1 MEFHFSLINETNRFS
16 ENTLK
21 SCSINVF
28 FISFHTQRQ
37 KKRTLSVMVNVLPTT
52 IERGSLNGN
61 FTRKHSKIQSKMTVT
76 NTGGNLSTDAGLILV
91 KEFLH
96 SIGFEQLMEKE
107 LHFQDSRLSPTH
119 SNETIL
125 EQLIFQLIAG
135 YDTDASA
142 NILRQDP
149 FFQQMLEKSTLASQ
163 PSLSRFWDRISESPD
178 ALVQAPSTQSSDAG

>member
-1 MEFHFSLINETNRFS
+1 MATLH

-21 SCSINVF
+21 FN
-28 FISFHTQRQ
+28 Q
-37 KKRTLSVMVNVLPTT
+37 
-52 IERGSLNGN
+52 
-61 FTRKHSKIQSKMTVT
+61 KMTVT

-178 ALVQAPSTQSSDAG
+178 ALVQLQALNQAMLDKVR